1 MIVAFDI
8 YGTLLDVASLTRAL
22 SPYTDRPSEFLT
34 LWRAKQL
41 EYAFMYAAMGKYEP
55 FSSITRR
62 ALMYTAR
69 RMGVTLT
76 GNEAD
81 MLVEAW
87 TMLEP
92 YPDVEALGAI
102 REHRLVALT
111 NGDRDMVDRTLG
123 RTGVGRYLDGAYT
136 SDMAGTFKPSPR
148 IYRLVE
154 EGSLLVSSNP
164 WDIAGAH
171 HAGLRTC
178 YLDRHGLPMEELD
191 VRPTM
196 VVRSLYELHD
206 ALRTLTRG
214 SAP

>member
-8 YGTLLDVASLTRAL
+8 YGTLLDVTSLTRPL
-22 SPYTDRPSEFLT
+22 SRYTDRPSEFLA
-34 LWRAKQL
+34 LWRVKQL

-62 ALMYTAR
+62 ALTYTAR

-76 GNEAD
+76 GKEVEE
-81 MLVEAW
+81 LVEAW
-87 TMLEP
+87 TVLEP
-92 YPDVEALGAI
+92 YPDVEALGTI
-102 REHRLVALT
+102 KGHRLVALT
-111 NGDRDMVDRTLG
+111 NGDRDMVNKTLD
-123 RTGVGRYLDGAYT
+123 RTGVGKYLDGVYT

-164 WDIAGAH
+164 WDVAGAH

-191 VRPTM
+191 VRPTI
-196 VVRSLYELHD
+196 VVKSLYELRD
-206 ALRTLTRG
+206 ALRGLT
-214 SAP
+214 